1 MEIPLRLPEAIKS
14 KILIFL
20 IVSAVPNRK
29 EEWWMADN
37 MKFEILADSIK
48 SINIKA
54 GNAAKS
60 AVNYQILEKVRQC
73 RTNL

>member
-1 MEIPLRLPEAIKS
+1 
-14 KILIFL
+14 
-20 IVSAVPNRK
+20 
-29 EEWWMADN
+29 MADN

-60 AVNYQILEKVRQC
+60 AVNYQILKKVRQC